1 MHRCGALG
9 GGLRSRV
16 LGTRVGG
23 PSQRFGFLFQLI
35 AKLAGHG
42 ASASQ
47 PSPHRRGNPGQ
58 LFRPQHDQRDG
69 EDHQYFGE
77 IDPEH
82 LGV

>member
-9 GGLRSRV
+9 GGLCRRV
-16 LGTRVGG
+16 LGTRVGC

-35 AKLAGHG
+35 AKLARHG
-42 ASASQ
+42 ARAAQ
-47 PSPHRRGNPGQ
+47 PFPHRGGNPGQ
-58 LFRPQHDQRDG
+58 LLWPQHDQRDG
-69 EDHQYFGE
+69 EYHQYFGE